1 RPSSKPKQQDSK
13 QKVLTNTFPPPIPWQ
28 KEQITLT
35 LNSQQFHQTQI
46 SATSITPNRSHLKSD
61 IEAYLSENDLTAS
74 DDVIRISS
82 QKGEMFGRILEERTS
97 ESNNRTGQRSIH
109 FLTYGNLFGCII
121 TLGTG
126 CLYNFLNDIL
136 LNLVCG
142 LTVSC
147 QPINPNFNLF
157 ASPGFLTVSQ
167 GQQAQFLIGADFTGG
182 FPGPVSG
189 FSVSNI
195 PPGAT
200 YFFGQSSII
209 HPSEAT

>member
-109 FLTYGNLFGCII
+109 FLAYGIIDGQEYVLTYEFV
-121 TLGTG
+121 
-126 CLYNFLNDIL
+126 YNELTSQL
-136 LNLVCG
+136 LNGSIKTLQGDGYEADYVTG
-142 LTVSC
+142 
-147 QPINPNFNLF
+147 Q
-157 ASPGFLTVSQ
+157 GFRIYGTDVAIQSQ
-167 GQQAQFLIGADFTGG
+167 
-182 FPGPVSG
+182 
-189 FSVSNI
+189 SV
-195 PPGAT
+195 
-200 YFFGQSSII
+200 
-209 HPSEAT
+209 